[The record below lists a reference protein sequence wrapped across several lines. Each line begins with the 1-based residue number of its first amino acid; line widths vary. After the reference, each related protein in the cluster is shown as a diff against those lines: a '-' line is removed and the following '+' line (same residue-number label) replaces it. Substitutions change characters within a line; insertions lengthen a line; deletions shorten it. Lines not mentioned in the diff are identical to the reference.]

1 MKTRNYEEYKSMSFI
16 ERASTGCP
24 GSPHRFFDSSFDV
37 RTDCIRSNDCDL
49 MIKDSIDKT
58 VIVNLI
64 DDEGSVDKNTLNSVE
79 SSDVKKNKSIILDQV
94 VHQHANN
101 LCIVTAGEGIK
112 LALREDSE
120 TNIPVRIVKIESMKE
135 GTSSLSVGGKRKKKA
150 KMSRESTSKNV
161 SKELTHPSDTL
172 CKISLSNGKIIE
184 LKSCV
189 IGTILEINPRA
200 FEIKAGVEPLI
211 TSDPL
216 MDGFLAVIMPL
227 GTFPPPGHV
236 IE

>member
-37 RTDCIRSNDCDL
+37 KTDCIRSNDCDL

-64 DDEGSVDKNTLNSVE
+64 DDEGSADKKTLNSVV
-79 SSDVKKNKSIILDQV
+79 SSDVKKTKSIILDQV

-120 TNIPVRIVKIESMKE
+120 TNIPVRIIKIESMKE
-135 GTSSLSVGGKRKKKA
+135 GISSLSVGGKRKKKA
-150 KMSRESTSKNV
+150 KMSRESTSNL
-161 SKELTHPSDTL
+161 SKDLTHPSDTL

-200 FEIKAGVEPLI
+200 
-211 TSDPL
+211 
-216 MDGFLAVIMPL
+216 
-227 GTFPPPGHV
+227 
-236 IE
+236 